1 MKWTRRILVAS
12 AATAALVLPIVV
24 PVARADS
31 AAIGGFQMLSKA
43 NGISFIYDQPSFGL
57 PAEHTFELHKSHSET
72 AIDSGP
78 TAHGLGSILWPGDLV
93 GNAPAGLA
101 ANFLVFDPTSAGY
114 LGPVVDAIKSGATQ
128 LADQIAKNNGGKSP
142 SYPIRAESFFPQGPK
157 DNNYT
162 PAAGVTMTSHADDK
176 ITTSSSTLQDVGFP
190 GALSIGLMKSNSL
203 SGLVDG
209 LAVSE
214 AHAVIDNVDIAGVL
228 HIGHIDSYMKAVSDG
243 VKATLTKAMTVTGLT
258 VGGQGIVVDSTGMH
272 AGGQTVDPVGQL
284 SAALIDQYLKPNG
297 LGITVPKPITN
308 LAGGTASG
316 SGQGVVITMSAT
328 EMNKLVS
335 MLPQPIAGWLR
346 NPVSSPLAP
355 ILGQLSSSANGFVA
369 LPFQFD
375 QNVQINLG
383 DVTVN
388 AAASPAFIVSIPPVT
403 VPNISTGIPGPI
415 SGPGIIT
422 PGTPGTPGVLGNTQQ
437 TPISIAPV
445 AAVAIPI
452 GFVLLALLWMLAGA
466 TGLDRMATA
475 ATSSVAA
482 EDCPLEKP

>member
-12 AATAALVLPIVV
+12 AATAALVLPVVV

-31 AAIGGFQMLSKA
+31 AAIGGFQMVGNA

-57 PAEHTFELHKSHSET
+57 PAAHTFELHKSHAET

-78 TAHGLGSILWPGDLV
+78 TSHGLGSILWPGDLV

-101 ANFLVFDPTSAGY
+101 ANFLVFDPTSGGY
-114 LGPVVDAIKSGATQ
+114 LAPVVDAIKSGATT
-128 LADQIAKNNGGKSP
+128 LSDQITKNNGGKSP
-142 SYPIRAESFFPQGPK
+142 SYPIRAESFYPQGPK
-157 DNNYT
+157 DNDYA
-162 PAAGVTMTSHADDK
+162 PGGGVTMTSHADDK
-176 ITTSSSTLQDVGFP
+176 ITSSTSSLQQAGFP
-190 GALSIGLMKSNSL
+190 GLLSIGLMQSSSL
-203 SGLVDG
+203 SGIVDG
-209 LAVSE
+209 QAVSE
-214 AHAVIDNVDIAGVL
+214 ARAIVNNVDLAGVL

-243 VKATLTKAMTVTGLT
+243 VKATLTKTMTVTGVT
-258 VGGQGIVVDSTGMH
+258 IGGQGIVVDSTGMH
-272 AGGQTVDPVGQL
+272 AGGQSVDPLGQL

-297 LGITVPKPITN
+297 ISLTVPKPITTIT
-308 LAGGTASG
+308 GGTASG
-316 SGQGVVITMSAT
+316 SGQGMVITMSAT

-335 MLPQPIAGWLR
+335 MLPAPIAGWLR
-346 NPVSSPLAP
+346 NPTSSPLAP
-355 ILGQLSSSANGFVA
+355 LLGQLSSSANGFVA

-388 AAASPAFIVSIPPVT
+388 AAASPAYNVTIPPLSIPPLT
-403 VPNISTGIPGPI
+403 TGIIPPGITGPTILPGSTG
-415 SGPGIIT
+415 T
-422 PGTPGTPGVLGNTQQ
+422 DVLGQQQQQ
-437 TPISIAPV
+437 TFGITPV

-452 GFVLLALLWMLAGA
+452 GFVLLALLLMLAGA
-466 TGLDRMATA
+466 TGLDKMATA